1 MTIEVDK
8 RFQQSTGDL
17 HQRSIAGVTVLHK
30 ETWEA
35 PLVLNRELN
44 LVWTC
49 LEFGGSIEEIADDI
63 SDVFGDASDE
73 LPEKVVTA
81 FRTLAE
87 LDLIE
92 PVEPG

>member
-1 MTIEVDK
+1 MTIDVDK
-8 RFQQSTGDL
+8 RFRQSISGL
-17 HQRSIAGVTVLHK
+17 HQRSIAGVTVLHR

-35 PLVLNRELN
+35 PLVLNRELQ

-63 SDVFGDASDE
+63 SEVFGDVSE
-73 LPEKVVTA
+73 GLPRKVETA

-87 LDLIE
+87 LNLIK
-92 PVEPG
+92 PVEAA

>member
-8 RFQQSTGDL
+8 RFRQSTSGL
-17 HQRSIAGVTVLHK
+17 HQRSIAGVTVLHR
-30 ETWEA
+30 ETWES

-63 SDVFGDASDE
+63 VDVFGGVSE
-73 LPEKVVTA
+73 RVPEKVEVA
-81 FRTLAE
+81 FRTLAD

>member
-30 ETWEA
+30 EPWES

-49 LEFGGSIEEIADDI
+49 LEFGGSIDEIADDI
-63 SDVFGDASDE
+63 VDVFDDVSPG
-73 LPEKVVTA
+73 LPWKVETA

-92 PVEPG
+92 PVEPD